1 MHKSKIEISELKNKN
16 YLNNE
21 SWNALNKYLPEY
33 LGRKFPTLSPTDIE
47 DATQETVRRLLRY
60 LDKVESVKYIE
71 FVARSVGLKMIEMR
85 NRHEEQVVSLEG
97 CLEAFNNIKADAS
110 FAKELNN
117 RCIEEALVNQA
128 KLDAKDRFVE
138 IRMHLSKAHKTFLDN
153 YLVFLAQTP
162 PSRTERQD
170 FAQTIGHTEGNVNIT
185 FHRIRQHLKSLNVKP
200 N

>member
-16 YLNNE
+16 CLNNE

-33 LGRKFPTLSPTDIE
+33 LRRKFPTLSPTDIE

-85 NRHEEQVVSLEG
+85 NRHEEKNVPLEG
-97 CLEAFNNIKADAS
+97 CVESSNDIEEGTHSANPLSDY
-110 FAKELNN
+110 
-117 RCIEEALVNQA
+117 CIDEALVKQA
-128 KLDAKDRFVE
+128 KLDANDRFTE
-138 IRMHLSKAHKTFLDN
+138 ICIRLPKRHRNFLAN
-153 YLVFLAQTP
+153 YLRFLAQSS

-170 FAQTIGHTEGNVNIT
+170 FARAHGYTETKVNVT
-185 FHRIRQHLKSLNVKP
+185 FHRIRKHLEALNVKL